1 LIRDAWD
8 NLTPTDS
15 DDNEEDANDRA
26 EIRKPQLV
34 DLFHKCRSLIKIVRR
49 SQILTAYVDLQ
60 RTKLGLSRRLV
71 LDCRSRWNS
80 TYLSLSTLLD
90 HKQAMSNLFASKR
103 QLILPVKQKETLGGL
118 ELSSDDWAIVSYVI
132 QILDP
137 FYQATQLL
145 SGSKYPTIGLCLFAI
160 RNIREFLE
168 AGADDEA
175 SIVANLKGFL
185 LDSFNQY
192 FNDQDDQYT
201 LMKVITSCSFGK

>member
-1 LIRDAWD
+1 
-8 NLTPTDS
+8 
-15 DDNEEDANDRA
+15 
-26 EIRKPQLV
+26 
-34 DLFHKCRSLIKIVRR
+34 
-49 SQILTAYVDLQ
+49 
-60 RTKLGLSRRLV
+60 
-71 LDCRSRWNS
+71 
-80 TYLSLSTLLD
+80 
-90 HKQAMSNLFASKR
+90 MSNLFASKR
-103 QLILPVKQKETLGGL
+103 QLILPAKQKETLGGL
-118 ELSSDDWAIVSYVI
+118 ELSSDDWAIVSHVI

-145 SGSKYPTIGLCLFAI
+145 SGFKYPTIGLCFFAI